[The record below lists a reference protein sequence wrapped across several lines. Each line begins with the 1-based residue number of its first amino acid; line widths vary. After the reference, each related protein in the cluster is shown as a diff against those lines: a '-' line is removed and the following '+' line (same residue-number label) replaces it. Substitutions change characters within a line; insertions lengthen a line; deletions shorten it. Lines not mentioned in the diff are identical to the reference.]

1 MRSPREHYQMTRVA
15 KTSCIH
21 YLKNGPTN
29 RNRCRLT
36 TYDECVPETCPWY
49 MSEEM
54 RDASYEKARQ
64 NYLRQTGK
72 DLYHRLGYDKF
83 LKKRKSEEVP
93 FDVDE

>member
-29 RNRCRLT
+29 GNRCRLT

-64 NYLRQTGK
+64 NYIRQTGK